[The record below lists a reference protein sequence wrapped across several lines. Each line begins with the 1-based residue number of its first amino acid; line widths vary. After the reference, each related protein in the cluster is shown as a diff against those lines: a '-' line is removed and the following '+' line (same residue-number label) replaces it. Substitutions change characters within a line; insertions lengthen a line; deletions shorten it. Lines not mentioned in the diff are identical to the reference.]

1 MKCSVEDGN
10 EKGTKRMEKG
20 ILNTVERS
28 VELERKSKK
37 GVSKSKK
44 GVSEI
49 KYVTSDC
56 NTHSGLSN

>member
-1 MKCSVEDGN
+1 MRKEQ
-10 EKGTKRMEKG
+10 RMEKG

-56 NTHSGLSN
+56 NIHSGLSN

>member
-1 MKCSVEDGN
+1 MKCSGEDGN
-10 EKGTKRMEKG
+10 EKRTKRMEEG

-44 GVSEI
+44 GVNEI
-49 KYVTSDC
+49 KYVTSNC